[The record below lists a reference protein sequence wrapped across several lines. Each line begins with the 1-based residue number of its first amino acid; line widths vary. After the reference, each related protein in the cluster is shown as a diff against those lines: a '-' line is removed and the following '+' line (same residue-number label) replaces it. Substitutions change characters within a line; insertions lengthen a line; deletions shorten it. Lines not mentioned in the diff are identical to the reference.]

1 MGLLGISKF
10 RETIFLK
17 EDKLLEYMPKTIE
30 ELMEQKILEPVKVKF
45 HGKEI
50 LDIINNFTH

>member
-1 MGLLGISKF
+1 
-10 RETIFLK
+10 
-17 EDKLLEYMPKTIE
+17 MPKTIE